1 MIDYTKV
8 ALKKIFDE
16 FKQFVYV
23 FQVCVYILYTLYLIY
38 AIATKSGILAV
49 NIILLVFSLAYLIFF
64 IVYNHRKQK
73 NKTLKKIVTEIFK
86 WSKRAIKLF
95 TIGVALY
102 GVYETSKNVNPL
114 SVVLSALMVVGF
126 VFDLLFDLIIRFI
139 SKRIHFVYEAIQADV
154 ETITKPF
161 TAVKS
166 FFKREVEVP
175 PPPTK
180 NRLILDELVAT
191 AKAEREEKRQEL
203 KLSKKEK
210 KRLVKARKK
219 EEKLQKKELASIPA
233 HGKDESD
240 A

>member
-8 ALKKIFDE
+8 AVKKIFDD
-16 FKQFVYV
+16 FKHFVYL

-38 AIATKSGILAV
+38 AIITQSGILAV

-64 IVYNHRKQK
+64 IVYNQRKQK
-73 NKTLKKIVTEIFK
+73 NKTLKKVITEIFK

-126 VFDLLFDLIIRFI
+126 VFDLLFDLIIRFV

-166 FFKREVEVP
+166 FFKREDAPP

-180 NRLILDELVAT
+180 NRLLLDELVAT
-191 AKAEREEKRQEL
+191 ARAEKADK

-210 KRLVKARKK
+210 KRLEKDRKK
-219 EEKLQKKELASIPA
+219 EEKRQKK
-233 HGKDESD
+233 GQ
-240 A
+240 

>member
-8 ALKKIFDE
+8 ALKKIFDD

-38 AIATKSGILAV
+38 AIITKSGILAV
-49 NIILLVFSLAYLIFF
+49 NIVLLIFSIAYLIFF
-64 IVYNHRKQK
+64 IVYNERKQK
-73 NKTLKKIVTEIFK
+73 NKALKKVVTEIFK

-102 GVYETSKNVNPL
+102 GVYETSKNATPL
-114 SVVLSALMVVGF
+114 SVVLASLMVVGF
-126 VFDLLFDLIIRFI
+126 VFDLLFDVIIRFI

-166 FFKREVEVP
+166 FFKREDTPPP

-180 NRLILDELVAT
+180 NRLILDELVAA
-191 AKAEREEKRQEL
+191 AKAERNDE

-210 KRLVKARKK
+210 KRLEKRRKK
-219 EEKLQKKELASIPA
+219 ELKSKPA
-233 HGKDESD
+233 PIEEVESD